1 MAVKEDNFIK
11 LKQQIKSGDIKNLY
25 LFFGEETFLKDMY
38 LKRMG
43 KTVPEDGFS
52 DFNRILLEG
61 NDVTSD
67 SVDDAVD
74 SFPMMSEKK
83 LLVIKDSGIFKS
95 PNEETKVFWQKRLAD
110 IPDYLLM
117 IFDEKSVDKR
127 SVTYKALAKYG
138 MPVEFKYIKEYE
150 LVAWVVREATKS
162 GKKISKENAEYLV
175 GICDSGLQN
184 LKNEL
189 DKLINYCNGEIYKSD
204 IDKVVSRH
212 MGIVIFELTD
222 AIMAKDND
230 RAMKILLDLKEKK
243 ESPFN
248 ILYLLSSAFDKMLQ
262 CCLILSEGGRYD
274 EIAAKL
280 KLPPFVAR
288 KYIDSSKG
296 FSQDFLIDRI
306 CRTADYDLAIKQG
319 EIDEWTALLQYV
331 FDGVKR

>member
-138 MPVEFKYIKEYE
+138 MPVEFKYIKE
-150 LVAWVVREATKS
+150 
-162 GKKISKENAEYLV
+162 
-175 GICDSGLQN
+175 
-184 LKNEL
+184 
-189 DKLINYCNGEIYKSD
+189 
-204 IDKVVSRH
+204 
-212 MGIVIFELTD
+212 
-222 AIMAKDND
+222 
-230 RAMKILLDLKEKK
+230 
-243 ESPFN
+243 
-248 ILYLLSSAFDKMLQ
+248 
-262 CCLILSEGGRYD
+262 
-274 EIAAKL
+274 
-280 KLPPFVAR
+280 
-288 KYIDSSKG
+288 
-296 FSQDFLIDRI
+296 
-306 CRTADYDLAIKQG
+306 
-319 EIDEWTALLQYV
+319 
-331 FDGVKR
+331 